1 MSSSP
6 LQGERNFGLSLS
18 LVADKFIRRKI
29 MNFIHFFLFLIMSIM
44 ATLPVIYGRRSD
56 SIELQNRLALFQGI
70 LGPMGLTF
78 GLYNLSMGFGLN
90 GVMAF
95 VVYGVEVLLGFLLT
109 YGLVSR
115 YFVHRNDGDVPNNT
129 RAQLA
134 KYQGPLGVLGIFM
147 CALWILEAY

>member
-1 MSSSP
+1 
-6 LQGERNFGLSLS
+6 
-18 LVADKFIRRKI
+18 

-44 ATLPVIYGRRSD
+44 ATLPVIYGRRGNSQ
-56 SIELQNRLALFQGI
+56 ELQNRLALFQGI

-78 GLYNLSMGFGLN
+78 GLYNLLMGYGLN

-109 YGLVSR
+109 YGLISR
-115 YFVHRNDGDVPNNT
+115 FFVHRNDGGDPNNT
-129 RAQLA
+129 RARLA

-147 CALWILEAY
+147 CALWILEAF